1 MSFKVN
7 FKSSQ
12 IIEKLCMNLE
22 GKIKKIIKKYM
33 CIYINLELNLKIFK
47 RKRHPEVILK

>member
-7 FKSSQ
+7 FESSQ

-22 GKIKKIIKKYM
+22 GKIKKIIQK
-33 CIYINLELNLKIFK
+33 IYVYIYKFRTKLKNF
-47 RKRHPEVILK
+47 